1 MQRHTGC
8 MSRVRRVTATMKAVC
23 GTVAMHLVGLRQSI
37 GTNKQKARKWEQ
49 QAPIATEDQE
59 TLHRDSVVHDPPT
72 IAR

>member
-1 MQRHTGC
+1 
-8 MSRVRRVTATMKAVC
+8 
-23 GTVAMHLVGLRQSI
+23 MHLVGLRQSI